1 MKVKPDKLS
10 PRIIKYRDYKNF
22 ESKAFNNKL
31 QESLKDFDMNNSSF
45 NELKTIFMELLNKA
59 APLKTKY
66 LRANYSKFMTK
77 ELSKAIIRRTKLRN
91 QFLKKRTSE
100 AKLKYNKQRKLCVS
114 MLRKTKRNHYKNLDL
129 NDINDNKK
137 FWTTVKPLFCNK
149 IKSVEN
155 ITLDENGKLVRDKKE
170 VANIFIFLQT

>member
-31 QESLKDFDMNNSSF
+31 QKSLKDFDMNNSSF
-45 NELKTIFMELLNKA
+45 NELKTIFMELLNKV

-77 ELSKAIIRRTKLRN
+77 ELSKAIMRRAKLRN
-91 QFLKKRTSE
+91 QGLISKRTSE
-100 AKLKYNKQRKLCVS
+100 AKLKYSKQINLCVS
-114 MLRKTKRNHYKNLDL
+114 MLKLKGIITKTL
-129 NDINDNKK
+129 
-137 FWTTVKPLFCNK
+137 T
-149 IKSVEN
+149 
-155 ITLDENGKLVRDKKE
+155 
-170 VANIFIFLQT
+170 